1 MQLVKSVLRI
11 DFESATRPW
20 LEIRDILRAAAND
33 PGAEIQV
40 APLVIDRATDR
51 MRIVAQVRSVAL
63 EQETPKSVEASIRA
77 AIELITALNRASQFP
92 GLSLIRHDAVF
103 IESFEI
109 PFYELVEQMKRHYL
123 RDRTVVNSATDV
135 GLVFDLHEQGGMKH
149 VQIGPMDAKQLKTD
163 ILRWPAADLPETFVF
178 VNAAQEKKLDVGFSP
193 DILTEFL
200 AGAFDWSG
208 AQAEAIVREL
218 RAEDG

>member
-20 LEIRDILRAAAND
+20 LEIREILRIAGND

-40 APLVIDRATDR
+40 APLVIDRPADR
-51 MRIVAQVRSVAL
+51 IRIVAQVRSVAV
-63 EQETPKSVEASIRA
+63 EQETPQSVKTSIRA
-77 AIELITALNRASQFP
+77 ATELITGLNGASQFP
-92 GLSLIRHDAVF
+92 RVSLIRHDAVF
-103 IESFEI
+103 IEPFEI
-109 PFYELVEQMKRHYL
+109 PFYELVEQVKRHYL
-123 RDRTVVNSATDV
+123 RDRTVVSSATDV

-178 VNAAQEKKLDVGFSP
+178 VNAAEERKLDVEFST
-193 DILTEFL
+193 DILNEFL

-208 AQAEAIVREL
+208 AQAEGIVREL
-218 RAEDG
+218 RGEDG